1 MNTFVDLPLPVA
13 LEVVTS
19 KIAFFELGVGGN
31 LAGQSSFVQG
41 YPDDNANIMLCAGW
55 ERRSSGVCSKIL

>member
-19 KIAFFELGVGGN
+19 KIAFFEFGVGGN
-31 LAGQSSFVQG
+31 LPGQSSFVQG

-55 ERRSSGVCSKIL
+55 ER